1 MSELPNEALRELAPA
16 AIVALL
22 WTFALFVAWWL
33 LLGRSGAQRAR
44 TRLPQQMAMVG
55 LGLFALV
62 SVIYALPLSDA
73 WRQNLPGLIG
83 LGLSAL
89 VGLASTT
96 LVANVM
102 AGLMLR
108 VVGSFR
114 TGDFIRVESHFGRV
128 TEQGLLHTEIQTE
141 DRDLVTLP
149 NVFVISNPVRVVR
162 GSGTIISADLSLGY
176 DVDHAVV
183 EPLLSAAARSS
194 GLEDP
199 FVHVLELG
207 NFSVGYRVAGFLPN
221 PKQLITTRS
230 VLRVNVLDRLHQAG
244 IEIVSP
250 TFMNQRQFAPE
261 TQVVPAPRARRSA
274 SPNEVKGSETLA
286 FDKADAAER
295 LRALKTEHRE
305 LEQAIARQAPASEEN
320 GNSVDAVR
328 ELARLRA
335 DLTRV
340 EHEIDELETNPE
352 LD

>member
-1 MSELPNEALRELAPA
+1 MSELTDGALRELAPA
-16 AIVALL
+16 LIVAIIWSLG
-22 WTFALFVAWWL
+22 LFVAWWL
-33 LLGRSGAQRAR
+33 LLGRSGARRSGTPLAR
-44 TRLPQQMAMVG
+44 QMAMVG
-55 LGLFALV
+55 LGLFALI
-62 SVIYALPLSDA
+62 SVVYALPLSDTL
-73 WRQNLPGLIG
+73 RQNLPGLIG

-108 VVGSFR
+108 VVGSFH
-114 TGDFIRVESHFGRV
+114 TGDFIRVEQHFGRV

-162 GSGTIISADLSLGY
+162 SSGTIISADLSLGY
-176 DVDHAVV
+176 DVDQATV
-183 EPLLSAAARSS
+183 EPLLAAAARTS

-207 NFSVGYRVAGFLPN
+207 DFSVSYRVAGFLPN

-230 VLRVNVLDRLHQAG
+230 VLRGNVLDGLHRAG

-250 TFMNQRQFAPE
+250 TFMSQRVYPAE
-261 TQVVPAPRARRSA
+261 TQVIPAPSSRRAQKA
-274 SPNEVKGSETLA
+274 SEVRGSESLV

-295 LRALKTEHRE
+295 LHELNEERRI
-305 LEQAIARQAPASEEN
+305 LEQAISGEAPGDEDEN
-320 GNSVDAVR
+320 GADEVR

-335 DLTRV
+335 DLTRC
-340 EHEIDELETNPE
+340 EEEIARLEAE

>member
-1 MSELPNEALRELAPA
+1 LSELPDEALRELAPA
-16 AIVALL
+16 LIVAVVWSLG
-22 WTFALFVAWWL
+22 LFLSWWL
-33 LLGRSGAQRAR
+33 LLGRAGAQRSAAHLAR
-44 TRLPQQMAMVG
+44 QMAMVG
-55 LGLFALV
+55 LGLFALI
-62 SVIYALPLSDA
+62 SVVYALPLSDA

-108 VVGSFR
+108 VVGSFHS
-114 TGDFIRVESHFGRV
+114 GDFIRVEQHFGRV

-176 DVDHAVV
+176 DVDHATV
-183 EPLLSAAARSS
+183 EPLLAAAARTS

-207 NFSVGYRVAGFLPN
+207 DFSVNYRVAGFLPN

-230 VLRVNVLDRLHQAG
+230 ILRGNVLDTLHRAG

-250 TFMNQRQFAPE
+250 TFMNQRVYAAE
-261 TQVVPAPRARRSA
+261 TQVIPVPSSRRTRKA
-274 SPNEVKGSETLA
+274 DEVRGSESLV
-286 FDKADAAER
+286 FDKADAVER
-295 LRALKTEHRE
+295 LDELKEERRS
-305 LEQAIARQAPASEEN
+305 LEQAISGETPGAEDSE
-320 GNSVDAVR
+320 NSADAVR

-335 DLTRV
+335 ELTRCQ
-340 EHEIDELETNPE
+340 EEIAALETEAE